1 MKKVRKHQTRT
12 FTFYYIPAPSIYL
25 IPCLSLYL
33 IGGRFFFVSK
43 ISISL
48 EPLRPEAKL
57 RLSESSSSVTLSA
70 EAPIIGKEMS
80 DSLRRGEVAILGV
93 VRRSGFKFGVLPF
106 STSLVL

>member
-1 MKKVRKHQTRT
+1 MK
-12 FTFYYIPAPSIYL
+12 SIFRYL
-25 IPCLSLYL
+25 PCLSLYL

-70 EAPIIGKEMS
+70 EAPEVLGSIPMEPIIGKEIS